1 MLVHHHRHSWNSE
14 IDRAPA
20 AVSGADRKPALL
32 ITDSYS
38 ATLPNVS
45 RPKRDKEVLSLIVE
59 TMRADGNVLIPI
71 DAAGRI
77 FDLILLLEQHWT
89 QNRLSTY
96 QLVVFSPVAKM
107 TIELAKSQLEWM
119 NADIMK
125 RFESARDNPFWLKNF
140 KLCQSVQV
148 SRSCSIERM
157 KKQKKGGEGRTKTC
171 V

>member
-1 MLVHHHRHSWNSE
+1 M
-14 IDRAPA
+14 
-20 AVSGADRKPALL
+20 

-119 NADIMK
+119 NSDIMK

-140 KLCQSVQV
+140 KLCQSLQV
-148 SRSCSIERM
+148 SRGRRLERVNIRKIER
-157 KKQKKGGEGRTKTC
+157 KEREEKKG
-171 V
+171 